1 MKRIPVANPRIGEDE
16 AKAVYNVVKSGWI
29 TMGAK
34 VKEFE
39 TLACTYTGAKFAIA
53 MNNGTSTLH
62 AILMA
67 LKIGP
72 GDEVIIPSL
81 SYISAANVILYQ
93 GATPI
98 LCDSDPIT
106 FNTTPELVKQKITNK
121 TKAFMTVDMKGLPV
135 DYSGFQVL
143 ADETG
148 LPFIADSAESY
159 GSIYKGSSVGT
170 QAFAHSFSFFANKNI
185 TTGEGGMVTTNS
197 EDLYE
202 KLIIIRNQGQEGRY
216 NHTWLGNNF
225 RMTDILA
232 AFGVE
237 QLKKIDEVLNDKV
250 FLAHRYDKSFSDFE
264 EVDTPTVPK
273 YVDRPSWYLYSI
285 TVNSRLRDEIIK
297 YLEQAN
303 IETRVS
309 FPPIHRQPYFINQFN
324 FKSRDFPLAEK
335 AFKSFID
342 IPIWAGMNSETQ
354 YYIID
359 TIKNFFKRN

>member
-1 MKRIPVANPRIGEDE
+1 MKVIPVAYPRIGEDE
-16 AKAVYNVVKSGWI
+16 AKAVYDVVKSGWI

-62 AILMA
+62 SILMA
-67 LKIGP
+67 LRIGP

-98 LCDSDPIT
+98 LCDSDPVT
-106 FNTTPELVKQKITNK
+106 FNTTPEMIRQKITSK

-135 DYSGFQVL
+135 DYSGFQTL

-148 LPFIADSAESY
+148 LPFISDSAESY
-159 GSIYKGSSVGT
+159 GSIYETSKVGT
-170 QAFAHSFSFFANKNI
+170 QACAHSFSFFANKNI
-185 TTGEGGMVTTNS
+185 TTGEGGMVTTDS
-197 EDLYE
+197 EDLYR
-202 KLIIIRNQGQEGRY
+202 KLVIIRNQGQEGRY

-237 QLKKIDEVLNDKV
+237 QLKKIDRVLNDKAA
-250 FLAHRYDKSFSDFE
+250 LAKRYTEAFSEFE
-264 EVDTPTVPK
+264 QVVCPVIPK
-273 YVDRPSWYLYSI
+273 YVNRPSWYLYSI
-285 TVNSRLRDEIIK
+285 TVSSCLRDELVK
-297 YLEQAN
+297 YLELAN
-303 IETRVS
+303 IETRLS
-309 FPPIHRQPYFINQFN
+309 FPPIHRQPYFISKYQY
-324 FKSRDFPLAEK
+324 KVGDFPLAEQ
-335 AFKSFID
+335 AFNSFID
-342 IPIWAGMNSETQ
+342 IPIWADMNNETQ
-354 YYIID
+354 NYIID